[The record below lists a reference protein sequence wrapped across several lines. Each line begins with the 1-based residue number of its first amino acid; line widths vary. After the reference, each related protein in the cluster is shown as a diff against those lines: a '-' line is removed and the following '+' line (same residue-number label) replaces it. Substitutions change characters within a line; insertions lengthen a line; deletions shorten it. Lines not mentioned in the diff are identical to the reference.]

1 MSGFASRI
9 LKYFARYAAYASRRP
24 WIPLLLSLG
33 VAAAALV
40 AASQLLQLDP
50 RFDAL
55 LPSGTPSVEA
65 RAEARKRM
73 GSSALYLIAVRS
85 PDPVAN
91 YRMTRDLA
99 KEISGWKETVWVLH
113 RRDTEVFRKHALF
126 YTDEKDLKELAVT
139 LKRVVDRA
147 LQRARAKASGWEPL
161 DDEEEEEI
169 KKKDQAD
176 KDRLRA
182 LGDKYRFRLMQA
194 KQEGL
199 LAELDALL
207 TKEKTLKKA
216 DKKRIRQV
224 YRDALETFRQPRLSK
239 RLDRW
244 LPRHKELTAAQRQ
257 QLRKSIRDAL
267 INDSGDVTVVIAQLT
282 KGTNNVEFAR
292 RVYLK
297 GETLIKKLDPHKYHP
312 EMIARVGGAYRSF
325 REYDQ
330 AISDIRAASIASLL
344 MVLGLLVVFFRRL
357 RAIVVVLVPLL
368 AGIAWAAGFAALAFG
383 KMNIITSFIAA
394 ILIGLGIDFAIHLYS
409 AYRSHRLGGANL
421 EEGLSG
427 AVHEAGPGMFTAAI
441 TTMAALLTLA
451 AAHFRAF
458 NEFGY
463 IAAAGVLLCLV
474 AALVVMPPV
483 IAILDRIRTERFPA
497 PKEGATRKLTA
508 QRIRWLAATAGGLA
522 LIITA
527 VLAWR
532 APSVAFEYDFKKLR
546 GKGSAKTGIAY
557 GEAMRG
563 SSGSAPMVLM
573 ADSAAHIRLAHKELN
588 RRKKAEQRCC
598 DVYLAGSMPQG
609 KWCKRM
615 GLTNPRSRR
624 IVYTAWDGT
633 RKCRPR
639 VRDIVTV
646 ATFIPEGQKAKLPH
660 IRMIRETLRP
670 TKKKG
675 DPIEE
680 ASGDIRKEL
689 RQLRDYAQID
699 APLTITTLPRWARRS
714 LTEKV
719 NGPDGKPR
727 MGAIGLVYCSLHFR
741 DVRDMIDMSRDYAQL
756 KVGERPVRL
765 AAGQFVVSEVVETVQ
780 KDGEHVFIYAFVAV
794 LLLLLLDL
802 LSISGALIC
811 FTTLTL
817 GFLWSL
823 GAMQWFD
830 LKLGV
835 YNMLVVP
842 TALGVGIDGS
852 VHLYHR
858 FKRLGPAYADAPL
871 GHTGT
876 AVIASSITTTA
887 GFAGLFF
894 IAHGGLRTI
903 AWFAT
908 VSIVLTLAGILT
920 ILPGLLIWRSRALQK
935 KQVQDEPHPKP

>member
-1 MSGFASRI
+1 MSGLTKR
-9 LKYFARYAAYASRRP
+9 LLEHFARYAAYAGRKP
-24 WIPLLLSLG
+24 WVPLLVVLLLAG
-33 VAAAALV
+33 GALL
-40 AASQLLQLDP
+40 AASQLLRLDP

-55 LPSGTPSVEA
+55 LPSGTPSVQA

-73 GSSALYLIAVRS
+73 GSSSLYLIAVRS

-91 YRMTRDLA
+91 YRMSRDLA
-99 KEISGWKETVWVLH
+99 KEIAAWKETVWVLH
-113 RRDTEVFRKHALF
+113 RRDTEIFRKHALF

-182 LGDKYRFRLMQA
+182 LGDKYRFQLMRA

-199 LAELDALL
+199 LTELDALL
-207 TKEKTLKKA
+207 SRKKGLKKA
-216 DKKRIRQV
+216 DKKRIRKA
-224 YRDALETFRQPRLSK
+224 YRATLATFRQPPLSK
-239 RLDRW
+239 RLDQW
-244 LPRHKELTAAQRQ
+244 LPHHKELSAAQRKA
-257 QLRKSIRDAL
+257 LRKEIRDAL
-267 INDSGDVTVVIAQLT
+267 INDSGDVTVVIAQLK

-297 GETLIKKLDPHKYHP
+297 GETLIKKLGPEKYHP
-312 EMIARVGGAYRSF
+312 DMIARVGGAYRSF

-330 AISDIRAASIASLL
+330 AISDISKASVASLL
-344 MVLGLLVVFFRRL
+344 MVLGLLVVFFRNPRS
-357 RAIVVVLVPLL
+357 IIIVLVPLL
-368 AGIAWAAGFAALAFG
+368 VGIAWAAGFAALAFG
-383 KMNIITSFIAA
+383 QMNIITSFIAA
-394 ILIGLGIDFAIHLYS
+394 ILIGLGIDFAIHLYA
-409 AYRSHRLGGANL
+409 AYRNNRKRGADL
-421 EEGLSG
+421 EDGLSG
-427 AVHEAGPGMFTAAI
+427 AVREAGPGMLTAAF
-441 TTMAALLTLA
+441 TTMAALLTLVA
-451 AAHFRAF
+451 GHFRAF

-463 IAAAGVLLCLV
+463 IAAMGVLLCLI
-474 AALVVMPPV
+474 AALVAMPPV
-483 IAILDRIRTERFPA
+483 IAVLERIRAERFPA
-497 PKEGATRKLTA
+497 PEETSTSPKTVS
-508 QRIRWLAATAGGLA
+508 RIRWLAVAAGGLA
-522 LIITA
+522 LIATG
-527 VLAWR
+527 VLIWR

-557 GEAMRG
+557 DKAMRG
-563 SSGSAPMVLM
+563 SSGTAPMVLM
-573 ADSAAHIRLAHKELN
+573 ADSETQIRKAHKELA
-588 RRKKAEQRCC
+588 RRKRAEQRCC
-598 DVYLAGSMPQG
+598 DVYLAGGEPKG
-609 KWCKRM
+609 KWCTRM
-615 GLTNPRSRR
+615 GLTKKRSRR
-624 IVYTAWDGT
+624 IIYTAWDGT

-646 ATFIPEGQKAKLPH
+646 ATFIPEAQKAKLPH

-675 DPIEE
+675 DPIDE
-680 ASGDIRKEL
+680 SSKDIRAEL
-689 RQLRDYAQID
+689 KQLRDYAQID
-699 APLTITTLPRWARRS
+699 APLTLTKLPSWARRS
-714 LTEKV
+714 LTEKTP
-719 NGPDGKPR
+719 GPDGKRR
-727 MGAIGLVYCSLHFR
+727 MGAIGLVYCGLHFR

-756 KVGERPVRL
+756 EVDGKPVRL
-765 AAGQFVVSEVVETVQ
+765 AAGQFVVSEVVDTVQ
-780 KDGEHVFIYAFVAV
+780 KDGRQVFIYAFIAV

-802 LSISGALIC
+802 LSVSGALIC
-811 FTTLTL
+811 FTTLSL

-858 FKRLGPAYADAPL
+858 FKRLGSKYAEAPL
-871 GHTGT
+871 GHTGA
-876 AVIASSITTTA
+876 AVIASSITTAA

-908 VSIVLTLAGILT
+908 ISIVLTLFAILT
-920 ILPGLLIWRSRALQK
+920 ILPGLLLWRARALEK
-935 KQVQDEPHPKP
+935 KQKQSD

>member
-1 MSGFASRI
+1 MSEFAKHI
-9 LKYFARYAAYASRRP
+9 LEYFARYAAHAARRP
-24 WIPLLLSLG
+24 WIPLIVLLVL
-33 VAAAALV
+33 AAGALLT
-40 AASQLLQLDP
+40 ASARLRLDP

-73 GSSALYLIAVRS
+73 GSSSLYLIAVRS

-91 YRMTRDLA
+91 YRMSRDLA
-99 KEISGWKETVWVLH
+99 KDISGWKEAVWVLH
-113 RRDTEVFRKHALF
+113 RRDTEVFRKHALM
-126 YTDEKDLKELAVT
+126 YAEKQDLKELAIT

-161 DDEEEEEI
+161 DDDEEEAV
-169 KKKDQAD
+169 KKKDQVD

-182 LGDKYRFRLMQA
+182 LGDKYRYKLIRA

-199 LAELDALL
+199 FAELDTVLAQ
-207 TKEKTLKKA
+207 KKTLNKA
-216 DKKRIRQV
+216 DEARIRKAYQ
-224 YRDALETFRQPRLSK
+224 DALATFRQPTLSQ
-239 RLDRW
+239 RLDQW
-244 LPRHKELTAAQRQ
+244 LPRHKELTAAQKK
-257 QLRKSIRDAL
+257 QLRTEIRDAL
-267 INDSGDVTVVIAQLT
+267 ISDSGDVTVVIAQLT
-282 KGTNNVEFAR
+282 KGTNDVEFAR

-297 GETLIKKLDPHKYHP
+297 GEAAIERLDPHKYHP
-312 EMIARVGGAYRSF
+312 DMIARVGGAYRSF

-330 AISDIRAASIASLL
+330 AISDIRAASIASML
-344 MVLGLLVVFFRRL
+344 MVLGLLVVFFRRP
-357 RAIVVVLVPLL
+357 RSIIVVLVPLL
-368 AGIAWAAGFAALAFG
+368 VGIAWAAGFAGLAFG

-394 ILIGLGIDFAIHLYS
+394 ILIGLGIDFAIHLYA
-409 AYRSHRLGGANL
+409 AYRSHRTEGADL
-421 EEGLSG
+421 EGGLSG
-427 AVHEAGPGMFTAAI
+427 AVREAGPGMFTAAV
-441 TTMAALLTLA
+441 TTMAALLTLV

-463 IAAAGVLLCLV
+463 IAAMGVFLCLI
-474 AALVVMPPV
+474 AALLVMPPV
-483 IAILDRIRTERFPA
+483 IAVLEHIRPEKFPA
-497 PKEGATRKLTA
+497 PKPAAAAAPRA
-508 QRIRWLAATAGGLA
+508 RRARWLAVAAGVLA

-527 VLAWR
+527 LLAWR

-546 GKGSAKTGIAY
+546 GKGAAKTGIAY
-557 GEAMRG
+557 DEAMRG
-563 SSGSAPMVLM
+563 SSGTAPMVLM
-573 ADSAAHIRLAHKELN
+573 ADSEAHIRLAHTELL
-588 RRKKAEQRCC
+588 RRQRAEQKCC
-598 DVYLAGSMPQG
+598 DVYLAGGEPAG
-609 KWCKRM
+609 NWCKRM
-615 GLTNPRSRR
+615 GLNTPRSRR
-624 IVYTAWDGT
+624 IVYTDWDGT

-646 ATFIPEGQKAKLPH
+646 ATFIPDGQKAKLPH

-680 ASGDIRKEL
+680 ASKDIRKEL

-699 APLTITTLPRWARRS
+699 APLTIATLPRWARRS
-714 LTEKV
+714 LTERV

-727 MGAIGLVYCSLHFR
+727 QGAIGLVYCSLHFR

-756 KVGERPVRL
+756 KVGQHPVRL
-765 AAGQFVVSEVVETVQ
+765 AAGQFVISGVVDTVQ
-780 KDGEHVFIYAFVAV
+780 KDGEKVFVYAFVAV

-811 FTTLTL
+811 FATLTL

-835 YNMLVVP
+835 YNMLIVP

-858 FKRLGPAYADAPL
+858 FKRLGPKYADAPL
-871 GHTGT
+871 GHTGA
-876 AVIASSITTTA
+876 AVIASSVTTAA

-908 VSIVLTLAGILT
+908 ISILLTLAGVLT
-920 ILPGLLIWRSRALQK
+920 ILPGLLIWRSGALKK
-935 KQVQDEPHPKP
+935 KQAKASPSDKD

>member
-1 MSGFASRI
+1 MSGIAKRI
-9 LKYFARYAAYASRRP
+9 LEYFARYAAYAGRRP
-24 WIPLLLSLG
+24 WVPLIILLV
-33 VAAAALV
+33 VAAGALV
-40 AASQLLQLDP
+40 AASQLLRLDP

-73 GSSALYLIAVRS
+73 GSSSLYLIAVRS

-91 YRMTRDLA
+91 YQMSRDLA
-99 KEISGWKETVWVLH
+99 RKISQWKETVWVLH
-113 RRDTEVFRKHALF
+113 RRDTEVFRKHALL
-126 YTDEKDLKELAVT
+126 YTDPKDLKELAVT

-169 KKKDQAD
+169 KKKDRAD

-182 LGDKYRFRLMQA
+182 LGDKYRFRLMRS
-194 KQEGL
+194 KREGL
-199 LAELDALL
+199 FAQLDALL
-207 TKEKTLKKA
+207 VQNKKLNKSDEA
-216 DKKRIRQV
+216 RIRKA
-224 YRDALETFRQPRLSK
+224 YRDALAAFRQPTLSK
-239 RLDRW
+239 RLDHW
-244 LPRHKELTAAQRQ
+244 LPRHKELTAGQRK
-257 QLRKSIRDAL
+257 QLRAQIRDAL

-297 GETLIKKLDPHKYHP
+297 GEGLIRKLGPEKYHP
-312 EMIARVGGAYRSF
+312 DMIARVGGAYRSF
-325 REYDQ
+325 REFDQ
-330 AISDIRAASIASLL
+330 AISDIRVASIASLL
-344 MVLGLLVVFFRRL
+344 MVLGLLVVFFRRV
-357 RAIVVVLVPLL
+357 RSIVVVLVPLL
-368 AGIAWAAGFAALAFG
+368 VGIAWAAGFAALAFG
-383 KMNIITSFIAA
+383 QMNIITSFIAA
-394 ILIGLGIDFAIHLYS
+394 ILIGLGIDFAIHLYA
-409 AYRSHRLGGANL
+409 AYRSHRLAG
-421 EEGLSG
+421 EDMEQGLSG
-427 AVHEAGPGMFTAAI
+427 AVREAGPGMFTAAV
-441 TTMAALLTLA
+441 TTMAALLTLV

-463 IAAAGVLLCLV
+463 IAAMGLLLCLL
-474 AALVVMPPV
+474 AALLVMPPV
-483 IAILDRIRTERFPA
+483 IAVLERLRAERFPA
-497 PKEGATRKLTA
+497 PKERTPSKASVKRTR
-508 QRIRWLAATAGGLA
+508 RLAMAGGGVA

-532 APSVAFEYDFKKLR
+532 APSIAFEYDFKELR
-546 GKGSAKTGIAY
+546 GKGAAKTGIAY
-557 GEAMRG
+557 DSAMRG
-563 SSGSAPMVLM
+563 SSGTAPMVLL
-573 ADSAAHIRLAHKELN
+573 ADSESHIRLAHKELL
-588 RRKKAEQRCC
+588 RRQKAEQKCC
-598 DVYLAGSMPQG
+598 DVYLAGGAPQG

-615 GLTNPRSRR
+615 GLTTPRSRR
-624 IVYTAWDGT
+624 IVYTAWDGA

-646 ATFIPEGQKAKLPH
+646 ATFIPEGQQAKLPH
-660 IRMIRETLRP
+660 IRMIRETLKP

-680 ASGDIRKEL
+680 ASKDIRKEL

-699 APLTITTLPRWARRS
+699 APLTAANLPHWAQRS

-727 MGAIGLVYCSLHFR
+727 MGAIGLVYSSLHFR

-756 KVGERPVRL
+756 DVGAKPVRL
-765 AAGQFVVSEVVETVQ
+765 AAGQFVISEVVDTVQ
-780 KDGEHVFIYAFVAV
+780 KDGRQVFLYAFVAV

-802 LSISGALIC
+802 LSVSGALIC
-811 FTTLTL
+811 FATLTL

-823 GAMQWFD
+823 GAMQWLD

-858 FKRLGPAYADAPL
+858 FKRLGPKYAESPL
-871 GHTGT
+871 GHTGA

-903 AWFAT
+903 ANFAT
-908 VSIVLTLAGILT
+908 LSILLTLGGILT
-920 ILPGLLIWRSRALQK
+920 ILPGLLIWRSHALQK
-935 KQVQDEPHPKP
+935 KQAQPKD

>member
-1 MSGFASRI
+1 MSGFAKHI
-9 LKYFARYAAYASRRP
+9 LKYFARYAAYTSRSP
-24 WIPLLLSLG
+24 WIPLLASLG
-33 VAAAALV
+33 VAALALL
-40 AASQLLQLDP
+40 AASQLLKLDP

-55 LPSGTPSVEA
+55 LPSGTPSVQA
-65 RAEARKRM
+65 RNEARKRM

-91 YRMTRDLA
+91 YRMSRDLA
-99 KEISGWKETVWVLH
+99 KEIKQWPETLWVLH
-113 RRDTEVFRKHALF
+113 RRDMEVFRKHALL
-126 YTDEKDLKELAVT
+126 YTDKKDLKDLAVT

-147 LQRARAKASGWEPL
+147 LKRARAKASGWEPL
-161 DDEEEEEI
+161 DDEEEEKI
-169 KKKDQAD
+169 KKVDQAD
-176 KDRLRA
+176 KDHLRA
-182 LGDKYRFRLMQA
+182 LGDKYRFRLMRSTR
-194 KQEGL
+194 EGL
-199 LAELDALL
+199 FVELDALL
-207 TKEKTLKKA
+207 AKKKKLTKA
-216 DKKRIRQV
+216 NKKRIRQA
-224 YRDALETFRQPRLSK
+224 YRDALAPFHQPTLTE

-244 LPRHKELTAAQRQ
+244 LPRHKELSPTQRKE
-257 QLRKSIRDAL
+257 LRKLIRDAL
-267 INDSGDVTVVIAQLT
+267 ISDSGDVTVVIAQLT
-282 KGTNNVEFAR
+282 KGTNDVEFAR

-297 GETLIKKLDPHKYHP
+297 GETVIKRLGPKKYHP
-312 EMIARVGGAYRSF
+312 DMIARVGGAYRSF

-330 AISDIRAASIASLL
+330 AINDIRTASIASLL

-357 RAIVVVLVPLL
+357 RSIIVVLVPLL
-368 AGIAWAAGFAALAFG
+368 MGIAWAAGFAALAIG

-394 ILIGLGIDFAIHLYS
+394 ILIGLGIDFAIHLYA

-421 EEGLSG
+421 EDGLSG
-427 AVHEAGPGMFTAAI
+427 AVLEAGPGMFTAAV

-451 AAHFRAF
+451 LAHFRAF

-463 IAAAGVLLCLV
+463 IAAAGVALCLM
-474 AALVVMPPV
+474 AALLVMPPV
-483 IAILDRIRTERFPA
+483 ITILERIRAERFAA
-497 PKEGATRKLTA
+497 PKKEVTRKLTP
-508 QRIRWLAATAGGLA
+508 QRIRWLAAAAGVVA
-522 LIITA
+522 LITTA
-527 VLAWR
+527 VLVWR
-532 APSVAFEYDFKKLR
+532 APSVAFEYDFKQLR
-546 GKGSAKTGIAY
+546 GKGSAKTGISY
-557 GEAMRG
+557 SKAMKG
-563 SSGSAPMVLM
+563 SSGSAPMALM
-573 ADSAAHIRLAHKELN
+573 ADSEAHIRLAHKELV
-588 RRKKAEQRCC
+588 RRQRAEQKCC
-598 DVYLAGSMPQG
+598 DVYLAGSTPKG
-609 KWCKRM
+609 KWCDRM
-615 GLTNPRSRR
+615 GLSNPRSRR
-624 IVYTAWDGT
+624 IVYTDWDGS

-646 ATFIPEGQKAKLPH
+646 ATFIPDEQQPKLPH

-675 DPIEE
+675 DPIDE
-680 ASGDIRKEL
+680 ASKDIQKEL

-699 APLTITTLPRWARRS
+699 APLTTATLPRWARRS

-719 NGPDGKPR
+719 KGGDGKPR
-727 MGAIGLVYCSLHFR
+727 VGAIGLVYCSLHFR
-741 DVRDMIDMSRDYAQL
+741 DVRDMIAMSKDYSQL
-756 KVGERPVRL
+756 NVGKRPVRL
-765 AAGQFVVSEVVETVQ
+765 AAGQFVISEVVNTVQ
-780 KDGEHVFIYAFVAV
+780 KDGQQLFIYAFVAV

-802 LSISGALIC
+802 LSLTGALIC
-811 FTTLTL
+811 FTTLAL

-858 FKRLGPAYADAPL
+858 FRRLGPKYADAPL

-908 VSIVLTLAGILT
+908 VSILLTLAGILT

-935 KQVQDEPHPKP
+935 KQSPDETAPKK